1 MGLETEHQNKTS
13 LKKKQKTNKNFH
25 IFVPNLVYLI
35 PRIDT
40 F

>member
-1 MGLETEHQNKTS
+1 MGLETEHEIKTS
-13 LKKKQKTNKNFH
+13 LKKKAEDKNFH
-25 IFVPNLVYLI
+25 NFAPYLGYLI